1 MRILHDHNA
10 EKKPRKKWK
19 WSGNRNVKENS
30 EGALV
35 DSTFVQ
41 GSNRLKEKM
50 ETAAVDFSCGYSKG
64 VSKALEPHIRYMMHS
79 WAEVSS
85 KHPGMAKSSFPVKWL
100 VGIMGGKSEQNE
112 VLIGDLAGK
121 MNFKKETG
129 GRKVVRSREG
139 YTGRKS
145 QYTDWAQVASE
156 SRKKQWTAASVNQKS
171 VQNSDGGGGDEDSAG
186 RSPIILSKSAEA
198 GASSSYS
205 EFSNLDTT
213 FIEVAGLD
221 VEVEVVDGFRFE
233 ASNTMFPSEKVEQEN
248 QLKGEDDGLEAE
260 EVHNLESRFG
270 IEVLSFKEHRCSLS
284 MARSV

>member
-1 MRILHDHNA
+1 M
-10 EKKPRKKWK
+10 
-19 WSGNRNVKENS
+19 
-30 EGALV
+30 
-35 DSTFVQ
+35 
-41 GSNRLKEKM
+41 
-50 ETAAVDFSCGYSKG
+50 
-64 VSKALEPHIRYMMHS
+64 
-79 WAEVSS
+79 
-85 KHPGMAKSSFPVKWL
+85 
-100 VGIMGGKSEQNE
+100 
-112 VLIGDLAGK
+112 
-121 MNFKKETG
+121 
-129 GRKVVRSREG
+129 
-139 YTGRKS
+139 
-145 QYTDWAQVASE
+145 
-156 SRKKQWTAASVNQKS
+156 
-171 VQNSDGGGGDEDSAG
+171 
-186 RSPIILSKSAEA
+186 SKSAEA